1 MPENGLAGAAA
12 LVTGASRG
20 FGRGIATRTVRRAR
34 PPLPSHADRKVP
46 VRATGG
52 PSVATRWGHVRFVAG
67 RAAAHTST
75 TQVRANANLYLAVC
89 RAHGAAYAYHH
100 YRLLRPFLSAPARQS
115 PSAGD
120 LTSGGPPLETVIAGL
135 QRLCDLRDRAGS
147 ARSDHRPHLARHAQP
162 DRRCRLALTV

>member
-20 FGRGIATRTVRRAR
+20 FGRGIATRPVPRGR
-34 PPLPSHADRKVP
+34 PPLPSHAGRKVP

-52 PSVATRWGHVRFVAG
+52 PSVATRCGHVRFVAG
-67 RAAAHTST
+67 RAAAHTPT
-75 TQVRANANLYLAVC
+75 TQVRANAKLDLAAC

-100 YRLLRPFLSAPARQS
+100 YRLVQPFLSAPARQS
-115 PSAGD
+115 PPTDD
-120 LTSGGPPLETVIAGL
+120 LTSSGPPPETVIAGL
-135 QRLCDLRDRAGS
+135 QRLCDLRTAGP
-147 ARSDHRPHLARHAQP
+147 ARSDHRPHFARHAQP